1 MTYTLSTAS
10 FFTSAQNLSQCPP
23 PLLSEIA
30 FLGRSNVGKSTL
42 INLLCKQKNLAKS
55 SQTPGKT
62 QLINFFLT
70 HWKQKDSDEILQIYL
85 VDLPGFGYAK
95 VSKTQKELWNKNLI
109 EFLKK
114 RDSIRLFVHLRDS
127 RHPHLEID
135 SNLVEFLRPFL
146 RKDQKILQ
154 IFTKFDKLNTT
165 QKINL
170 KKEFPNAL
178 FSSSL
183 QKNNLQEMSDFIL
196 NHTLGIQTNL
206 GETE

>member
-1 MTYTLSTAS
+1 M
-10 FFTSAQNLSQCPP
+10 
-23 PLLSEIA
+23 
-30 FLGRSNVGKSTL
+30 
-42 INLLCKQKNLAKS
+42 
-55 SQTPGKT
+55 
-62 QLINFFLT
+62 
-70 HWKQKDSDEILQIYL
+70 
-85 VDLPGFGYAK
+85 
-95 VSKTQKELWNKNLI
+95 
-109 EFLKK
+109 
-114 RDSIRLFVHLRDS
+114 HLRDS